1 MMNVQEWSLHDAK
14 NKLSEVV
21 NAAHGG
27 TPQIVTRRGVPAAV
41 VLSVEEFNRYQKLS
55 EMHLPSFAE
64 HLLNIPPDNMAFDRL
79 DVAPREFV

>member
-1 MMNVQEWSLHDAK
+1 MNVREWSLHDAK

-21 NAAHGG
+21 NAAHEG

-55 EMHLPSFAE
+55 EMHLPSLTE
-64 HLLNIPPDNMAFDRL
+64 HLLNMPTDDMAFDRL
-79 DVAPREFV
+79 EVTPREFV

>member
-1 MMNVQEWSLHDAK
+1 MNIQEWSLHDAK

-21 NAAHGG
+21 NAAHAG

-41 VLSVEEFNRYQKLS
+41 VLSVEAFNRYQKLS

-64 HLLNIPPDNMAFDRL
+64 HLLNMPIDDMAFDRL